1 MWSAL
6 SGFQVA
12 AVCECLRLPCR
23 RIRLALVVSR
33 VADLVFAKTFLTERP
48 FLPSQSL
55 ENLEFFSDGVLRDG
69 YKKNSYELTSFL
81 EAR

>member
-1 MWSAL
+1 MVQFITLGTMRSAL

-33 VADLVFAKTFLTERP
+33 VAELVFAKTFLTERP
-48 FLPSQSL
+48 F
-55 ENLEFFSDGVLRDG
+55 
-69 YKKNSYELTSFL
+69 KI
-81 EAR
+81 AII

>member
-1 MWSAL
+1 VWSAL

-48 FLPSQSL
+48 FQDRD
-55 ENLEFFSDGVLRDG
+55 NLMDAELSSSVLRP
-69 YKKNSYELTSFL
+69 SPVTV
-81 EAR
+81 ARKPRVFQ